1 MWSVCIL
8 FDKPVGDAA
17 TTQTEYFS
25 LFISE
30 FVKKK
35 KKIYISNTDV

>member
-1 MWSVCIL
+1 MVLCGVCIL

-17 TTQTEYFS
+17 ATQTEYFS

-30 FVKKK
+30 FVK
-35 KKIYISNTDV
+35 NQNFTDV

>member
-8 FDKPVGDAA
+8 FDKPVGDAV

-25 LFISE
+25 LYISE
-30 FVKKK
+30 NRK
-35 KKIYISNTDV
+35 